1 MALELID
8 GFAGKAHIGS
18 DDLAALNSGCFGTG
32 DYVFNYGQNLKA
44 TMTNANTCT
53 IGTGALVSKGRR
65 SVNLASTALT
75 VQSGAQGQKRN
86 DLVVARYAKTSG
98 KNVESCTLTVI
109 KGTPVSYGTAADPSV
124 TANDMKLWRIPIDGI
139 TPGTPVQLFE
149 TIPSIDELRDSV
161 SQGESASFLNN
172 DLRFTRV
179 GRTVYVSVDGEID
192 MGDNAW
198 STVIIGTLPN
208 GLRPE
213 MEVYFGLT
221 VQAST
226 APVVLTVQADGKVAT
241 RALGGAVPGRGWAFG
256 SGSYIVA

>member
-1 MALELID
+1 M
-8 GFAGKAHIGS
+8 
-18 DDLAALNSGCFGTG
+18 
-32 DYVFNYGQNLKA
+32 
-44 TMTNANTCT
+44 
-53 IGTGALVSKGRR
+53 
-65 SVNLASTALT
+65 
-75 VQSGAQGQKRN
+75 
-86 DLVVARYAKTSG
+86 
-98 KNVESCTLTVI
+98 
-109 KGTPVSYGTAADPSV
+109 
-124 TANDMKLWRIPIDGI
+124 
-139 TPGTPVQLFE
+139 
-149 TIPSIDELRDSV
+149 
-161 SQGESASFLNN
+161 
-172 DLRFTRV
+172 RFTRV

-226 APVVLTVQADGKVAT
+226 APVVLTVQADGTVAT